1 MGDPVA
7 GDLSMS
13 EPLLSLLIALVAGV
27 LAWGAFRP
35 ARGWFWGWLRARSRD
50 DRIRIEDAL
59 KHIHEREYAGRRATL
74 ESIAGVLTV
83 STGTAS
89 VLVDRLIAGGFAE
102 AGPQGYE
109 LTAEGRTY
117 ALQVIR
123 AHRLW
128 ERYLADETGVRTTE
142 LHARAE
148 KAEHRITPEEAD
160 ALDARLGYP
169 THDPHGDPI
178 PTAAGELAAKDGI
191 PLTRWP
197 LDVTGRVI
205 HLEDEPPEVFAQ
217 LMAEGLRLGMDVR
230 VEERTPARVRCY
242 TEDREFLLATVVAE
256 NITVAPLPEP
266 VAAFGPHRRLSDLG
280 QGEVGTVLGIDPA
293 CRGLTRRRFMDLGL
307 TPGSRVEVDRTAPFG
322 EPRAYRIRDTLIA
335 LRREQADQILMILP
349 DSDGGAS

>member
-1 MGDPVA
+1 VTDP
-7 GDLSMS
+7 LF
-13 EPLLSLLIALVAGV
+13 SLLAALVVGA

-35 ARGWFWGWLRARSRD
+35 TRGWFWIWLRARSRD
-50 DRIRIEDAL
+50 ERIRIEDAL

-74 ESIAGVLTV
+74 ESIAGVLSV

-89 VLVDRLIAGGFAE
+89 GLVDRLIAGGFAE

-128 ERYLADETGVRTTE
+128 ERYLADETDVKPAD

-148 KAEHRITPEEAD
+148 RAEHRITPEEAD

-178 PTAAGELAAKDGI
+178 PTAAGEVAPKDGI

-197 LDVTGRVI
+197 LDVTGRIV

-217 LMAEGLRLGMDVR
+217 LLAEGLRLGMDIR

-266 VAAFGPHRRLSDLG
+266 VPAFGPHRRLSDLAA
-280 QGEVGTVLGIDPA
+280 GEAGVVLGIDPD

-335 LRREQADQILMILP
+335 LRREQADQVLLVLP
-349 DSDGGAS
+349 EEEAEAP